1 MEESICVNRR
11 GLFIK
16 SGAMVTAEM
25 DYKNLNLVSSSAIY
39 SSKGILSGC
48 EVDVIKAENGLYS
61 SKMTGKVSS
70 SMDGGFRSGIKVFG
84 YGSGDSFDAARK
96 ASVADAVIN
105 ANSNFSVEEKYENGK
120 YVSGK
125 SQCSAEG
132 YIFDCSVLSNEVSQ
146 DGRYVVK
153 MLCDI
158 STARKDELEIAKKK
172 VVVKGWGVSEAAAK
186 EDAERNAVDKVFGR
200 FVTSTLG
207 EMDGEIQEQKLF
219 EDIFKKGYVKEAEVK
234 KFEKKMGLHEVTCEV
249 EVCQR
254 GKEPSSWSILGIIVI
269 VLGLLALRVH
279 WILALVIV
287 IVGICLL

>member
-1 MEESICVNRR
+1 
-11 GLFIK
+11 
-16 SGAMVTAEM
+16 
-25 DYKNLNLVSSSAIY
+25 
-39 SSKGILSGC
+39 
-48 EVDVIKAENGLYS
+48 
-61 SKMTGKVSS
+61 
-70 SMDGGFRSGIKVFG
+70 VFG

-96 ASVADAVIN
+96 AAVADAVIN